1 MQQQAYREFAAAHGW
16 KIIKESYE
24 KGIYGF
30 KALRRIA
37 GFCGVNFVIKKNKRR
52 IEND

>member
-16 KIIKESYE
+16 KIIKEFYE

>member
-16 KIIKESYE
+16 KIIKEFYE

-30 KALRRIA
+30 
-37 GFCGVNFVIKKNKRR
+37 
-52 IEND
+52 